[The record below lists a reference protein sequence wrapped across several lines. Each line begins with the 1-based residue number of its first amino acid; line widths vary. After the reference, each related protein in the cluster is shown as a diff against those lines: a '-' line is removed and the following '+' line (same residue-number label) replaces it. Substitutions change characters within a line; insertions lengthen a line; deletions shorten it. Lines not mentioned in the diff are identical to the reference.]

1 MTVSLQGQPACGT
14 AGPRPPPGLP
24 RAGPPASGARAPRG
38 QRGSTTWSAVV
49 CDGPSRGC
57 CAAGCEDGALGQ
69 CAVLLADQGG
79 RAGEPTQRVSPGGVL
94 TSSGGEGPATWGQ
107 QSLAPRVPSVGCD
120 RLAGGF
126 TPLQL
131 PLASQAP
138 GVRQGRDG
146 PHTGA
151 EGRVRADSNYTVN
164 VFIYSLWLLLCKFHS
179 SFFFGVFS
187 LKMLSAEQF
196 DIQGKTL
203 FVRHFSFLSSRS
215 RKFFSILITFLF
227 FFSST
232 VNVKWKPTECVNL
245 SDSVLLHPHHRRPP
259 AHSLGCPR
267 RGVERGLQA
276 QAAAAG
282 HSRCAE
288 AGTPG
293 DGRTPCPA
301 CPRTP
306 VPHAVTLEIE
316 K

>member
-1 MTVSLQGQPACGT
+1 MLTLPSLSSSSAEARLMSLLSGMCLICFMALMSSLTLMTVSLQGQPACGT

-151 EGRVRADSNYTVN
+151 TTEYLVCVRV
-164 VFIYSLWLLLCKFHS
+164 
-179 SFFFGVFS
+179 
-187 LKMLSAEQF
+187 
-196 DIQGKTL
+196 QGKGGGGRGPNN
-203 FVRHFSFLSSRS
+203 VRGAELR
-215 RKFFSILITFLF
+215 
-227 FFSST
+227 
-232 VNVKWKPTECVNL
+232 V
-245 SDSVLLHPHHRRPP
+245 
-259 AHSLGCPR
+259 
-267 RGVERGLQA
+267 
-276 QAAAAG
+276 
-282 HSRCAE
+282 AE
-288 AGTPG
+288 AGGREVWQAEGGHGLPG
-293 DGRTPCPA
+293 A
-301 CPRTP
+301 
-306 VPHAVTLEIE
+306 L
-316 K
+316 